1 MSAARGAATAL
12 LMLVVR
18 TAAAQADPGA
28 VAGESTAAVIAR
40 NSPQA
45 VAELCQMARRG
56 DAESQYQLAWIFTH
70 GRGEER
76 RDDWASYLFF
86 AASAQGHAD
95 AKRMLQSVSWP
106 AAEVPECI
114 ARSGPRPAAATPATV
129 HVQAPA
135 HIERLVRRLAPQYKV
150 QPALALAIIA
160 VESNFDAYAVSRSAA
175 MGLMQLIPQTAKRF
189 GVHNAFDAQQNI
201 RGGLAYLRWLL
212 AYYQGD
218 VTLVAAAYNA
228 GEGAVDR
235 HKGVPPFDETQ
246 EYVRRVVARVGS
258 APHAFDARVTAAS
271 PSLEEIR
278 SVKR

>member
-1 MSAARGAATAL
+1 MKPLRRAAIAGLLLGAAVAHGEADSRGGET
-12 LMLVVR
+12 R
-18 TAAAQADPGA
+18 AAA
-28 VAGESTAAVIAR
+28 IAR
-40 NSPQA
+40 TSPQA

-56 DAESQYQLAWIFTH
+56 DAESQYQLAWVFTH
-70 GRGEER
+70 GRGEDR

-86 AASAQGHAD
+86 AAASQGHAD
-95 AKRMLQSVSWP
+95 AKRMLKSVSWP
-106 AAEVPECI
+106 AAAVPECL
-114 ARSGPRPAAATPATV
+114 ARSGPRPAAATAATV
-129 HVQAPA
+129 EVKAPA
-135 HIERLVRRLAPQYKV
+135 NIERLVRRLAPLYKV
-150 QPALALAIIA
+150 QPALALAIIS
-160 VESNFDAYAVSRSAA
+160 VESNFDTYAVSRSAA

-246 EYVRRVVARVGS
+246 EYVRRVIARVGS

-278 SVKR
+278 SVTR